1 MSEADYTNSNYIK
14 VLFIKSIDIMQY
26 DSWTWPSTWGKE
38 KKNEFLSE
46 SLEYATELELYE
58 QCAIIR
64 DVQKTIEY

>member
-1 MSEADYTNSNYIK
+1 MGEDHTNLNYTKS
-14 VLFIKSIDIMQY
+14 LFIESIDIMQY
-26 DSWTWPSTWGKE
+26 DSWTWPSTWDKK

-64 DVQKTIEY
+64 DVQKTIKY

>member
-1 MSEADYTNSNYIK
+1 MIHGLGRVHGIRK
-14 VLFIKSIDIMQY
+14 
-26 DSWTWPSTWGKE
+26 

-64 DVQKTIEY
+64 DVQKTIKY

>member
-1 MSEADYTNSNYIK
+1 MGEDHTNSNYIK
-14 VLFIKSIDIMQY
+14 VLFIESIDIMQY
-26 DSWTWPSTWGKE
+26 DSWEWPSTWGKE